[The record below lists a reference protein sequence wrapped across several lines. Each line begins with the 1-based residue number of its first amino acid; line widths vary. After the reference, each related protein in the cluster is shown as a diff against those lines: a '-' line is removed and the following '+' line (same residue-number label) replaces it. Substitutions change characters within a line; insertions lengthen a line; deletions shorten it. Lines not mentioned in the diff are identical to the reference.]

1 MTKADDVDHLF
12 EVRNNFFLGAYQN
25 CINEAQNLR
34 VKEENDKLLK
44 DVYMYR
50 AYLAQ
55 NKPNLVLTE
64 IEKRSSSPALRAVR
78 YFADYLANPD
88 KRTAILKEFE
98 TELNEGIPQDDT
110 VLILAAH
117 MYIHEQVCIFLTVI
131 LPLFEDINIE
141 EALRL
146 LYQCDSL
153 ESKALTVQC
162 LLKIDRVDLATR
174 EIKKMQ
180 EADEDATITQLAL
193 AWVNIALGKDKLKDV
208 FYAYQ
213 EMIDKYGA
221 TPLLLVAQSSS
232 LIQQQKYQEAEKL
245 LLEALQRDANNAE
258 AVINLIVVSQH
269 LGKATEVTNRYINQ
283 LKEGFP
289 NHQWTLDYIAR
300 EKAFER
306 VATEAEI

>member
-1 MTKADDVDHLF
+1 MTKVDDVDHLF
-12 EVRNNFFLGAYQN
+12 EVRNNFFLGAYQS

-34 VKEENDKLLK
+34 IKEENDKLLK

-55 NKPNLVLTE
+55 NKPNLVLSE
-64 IEKRSSSPALRAVR
+64 IDKSSSSPALRAVR
-78 YFADYLANPD
+78 CFADYLANPN
-88 KRTAILKEFE
+88 KRTTIVKEFE
-98 TELNEGIPQDDT
+98 AELNKEIPQDDT
-110 VLILAAH
+110 VLLLAAH
-117 MYIHEQVCIFLTVI
+117 MYIHEQNV
-131 LPLFEDINIE
+131 E

-146 LYQCDSL
+146 LHQCDSL

-162 LLKIDRVDLATR
+162 LLKIDRVDLAVK

-180 EADEDATITQLAL
+180 EIDEDATITQLAL

-221 TPLLLVAQSSS
+221 TPLLLVAQSCS

-258 AVINLIVVSQH
+258 AIINLVVVSQY
-269 LGKATEVTNRYINQ
+269 LGKASEMTNRYVNQ
-283 LKEGFP
+283 LKEGFS

-306 VATEAEI
+306 VAAELEV

>member
-1 MTKADDVDHLF
+1 MDNLF

-34 VKEENDKLLK
+34 VKEESDQLLK

-55 NKPNLVLTE
+55 NKSNLVLSE
-64 IEKRSSSPALRAVR
+64 IEKSSPVPALRAVR
-78 YFADYLANPD
+78 RFADYLANPH
-88 KRTAILKEFE
+88 KRTTIMKELE
-98 TELNEGIPQDDT
+98 TELNEDMSHDDT
-110 VLILAAH
+110 VLLLAAH
-117 MYIHEQVCIFLTVI
+117 MYIHEQ
-131 LPLFEDINIE
+131 NIE

-153 ESKALTVQC
+153 ESKALIVQC
-162 LLKIDRVDLATR
+162 LLKIDRVDLAAK

-180 EADEDATITQLAL
+180 EIDEDATITQLAL
-193 AWVNIALGKDKLKDV
+193 AWVNIAVGKDKLKDV

-258 AVINLIVVSQH
+258 IVINLVVVSQY
-269 LGKATEVTNRYINQ
+269 LGKAPEVTSRYINQ

-306 VATEAEI
+306 IASEVEA

>member
-1 MTKADDVDHLF
+1 MMTKANDDVDHLF
-12 EVRNNFFLGAYQN
+12 EVRNNFYLGAYQN

-55 NKPNLVLTE
+55 NKPNLVLSE
-64 IEKRSSSPALRAVR
+64 IEKSSTSPALRAVR
-78 YFADYLANPD
+78 RFADYLANPD
-88 KRTAILKEFE
+88 KRATIMKEFE
-98 TELNEGIPQDDT
+98 TELNEEIPHDET
-110 VLILAAH
+110 VLLLAAH
-117 MYIHEQVCIFLTVI
+117 MYIRERNV
-131 LPLFEDINIE
+131 E

-153 ESKALTVQC
+153 ESKALAVQC
-162 LLKIDRVDLATR
+162 LLKIDRVDLAAK

-180 EADEDATITQLAL
+180 EIDEDATITQLAL

-221 TPLLLVAQSSS
+221 TALLLVAQSSS
-232 LIQQQKYQEAEKL
+232 LIQQQKYEEAEKL

-258 AVINLIVVSQH
+258 AVINLVVVSQY
-269 LGKATEVTNRYINQ
+269 LGKAPEVTNRYINQ

-289 NHQWTLDYIAR
+289 NHQWTLDYIVR

-306 VATEAEI
+306 VALEEEI

>member
-1 MTKADDVDHLF
+1 MRTRSTDIIHSFAAIAKTSDMDNLF

-34 VKEENDKLLK
+34 VKEESDQLLK

-55 NKPNLVLTE
+55 NKSNLVLSE
-64 IEKRSSSPALRAVR
+64 IEKSSPVPALRAVR
-78 YFADYLANPD
+78 RFADYLANPH
-88 KRTAILKEFE
+88 KRTTIMKELE
-98 TELNEGIPQDDT
+98 TELNEDMSHDDT
-110 VLILAAH
+110 VLLLAAH
-117 MYIHEQVCIFLTVI
+117 MYIHEQ
-131 LPLFEDINIE
+131 NIE

-153 ESKALTVQC
+153 ESKALIVQC
-162 LLKIDRVDLATR
+162 LLKIDR
-174 EIKKMQ
+174 
-180 EADEDATITQLAL
+180 
-193 AWVNIALGKDKLKDV
+193 GKDKLKDV

-258 AVINLIVVSQH
+258 IVINLVVVSQY
-269 LGKATEVTNRYINQ
+269 LGKAPEVTSRYINQ

-306 VATEAEI
+306 IASEVEA